1 VKHFEC
7 GRSSIEWFAPEGV
20 VSTRERFYK
29 IEQDT
34 FRNFDSNVI
43 DTNIKL

>member
-7 GRSSIEWFAPEGV
+7 ERSSRGGFNPKGV
-20 VSTRERFYK
+20 VSIRERFYK
-29 IEQDT
+29 IDQGT